1 MAQPDLAGLL
11 TGIGSAP
18 IDPMQGA
25 SIRDREIA
33 LQQKALGGFRK
44 GVGALTGGRVDARS
58 MQEKAQE
65 ALAQLDPNK
74 KEDREKIL
82 QIVSRV
88 SPERVPALRQ
98 RFAEADKAQAQE
110 AKVES
115 RAKQKMDTQLTQRT
129 QFASYLDKTY
139 PELDL
144 GALALAGTIT
154 PQNLK
159 DFLPVLQDKE
169 ERYLPSGG
177 SVFDTQ
183 TREWIAGPAAKG
195 NPKDDLLTVNDR
207 LFSISKNDFITDAP
221 TDESR
226 KTEEMVTWEYI
237 KSANDAKGIETP
249 DFSTWRTDEADYS
262 NRSPQRKVYDDLVR
276 SAEGTGKEM
285 PIYNDW
291 FEAQKK
297 ADTIVV
303 KTTNADTGVETS
315 YLINSGT
322 GDRIANLG
330 VTGMPTLS
338 IQKNDDGTYQL
349 FNSLTGSLGE
359 PTETAASAAI
369 KQKKFYKTYSAI
381 QELDATMGILGEAKE
396 LRENKVALGGVGY
409 VLGKALPMTEA
420 RELASK
426 VDTIQAN
433 LAFDELEKMRK
444 NSPTGGA
451 LGQVT
456 EMELRL
462 LKSAVS
468 GLDPALGVDAFN
480 DQVELIKQSYDRF
493 KLALIGEG
501 DYRVVDG
508 EYFIKAPDGAIYNV
522 GTVGGEL

>member
-1 MAQPDLAGLL
+1 MTKQGDRYKVV
-11 TGIGSAP
+11 GS
-18 IDPMQGA
+18 
-25 SIRDREIA
+25 
-33 LQQKALGGFRK
+33 
-44 GVGALTGGRVDARS
+44 
-58 MQEKAQE
+58 
-65 ALAQLDPNK
+65 
-74 KEDREKIL
+74 
-82 QIVSRV
+82 
-88 SPERVPALRQ
+88 
-98 RFAEADKAQAQE
+98 
-110 AKVES
+110 
-115 RAKQKMDTQLTQRT
+115 
-129 QFASYLDKTY
+129 
-139 PELDL
+139 
-144 GALALAGTIT
+144 
-154 PQNLK
+154 
-159 DFLPVLQDKE
+159 
-169 ERYLPSGG
+169 
-177 SVFDTQ
+177 SVFDTATQ
-183 TREWIAGPAAKG
+183 TFMAGPAAKG
-195 NPKDDLLTVNDR
+195 DPKDDLMVVNKR
-207 LFSISKNDFITDAP
+207 LYSISAGDFITDVP
-221 TDESR
+221 TDESK

-237 KSANDAKGIETP
+237 KGANDAKGIETP
-249 DFSTWRTDEADYS
+249 DFSTWRKNEADYS

-276 SAEGTGKEM
+276 SSEGTGKEM
-285 PIYNDW
+285 PTYNDW

-297 ADTIVV
+297 ADTKVV
-303 KTTNADTGVETS
+303 KTTNAETGVETS

-338 IQKNDDGTYQL
+338 IQKNDDDGTYQL
-349 FNSLTGSLGE
+349 FNSVTGSLGE

-396 LRENKVALGGVGY
+396 LRENEIMGGGVGY

>member
-1 MAQPDLAGLL
+1 MAQPDIAGLL

-33 LQQKALGGFRK
+33 LQQQGLAGLRQGI
-44 GVGALTGGRVDARS
+44 GALTGGRVDARNPA
-58 MQEKAQE
+58 EKAKA
-65 ALAQLDPNK
+65 ALAGLDPSK
-74 KEDREKIL
+74 KEDQDKIIE
-82 QIVSRV
+82 IVRRV
-88 SPERVPALRQ
+88 SPERVPAL
-98 RFAEADKAQAQE
+98 KAQFAQQDKVRDTE
-110 AKVES
+110 GKAK
-115 RAKQKMDTQLTQRT
+115 TQAAAQRKG
-129 QFASYLDKTY
+129 FADYLERTY

-144 GALALAGTIT
+144 RALVEAGTLT

-169 ERYLPSGG
+169 DRYLPEGG

-183 TREWIAGPAAKG
+183 EREWIAGPAAKG
-195 NPKDDLLTVNDR
+195 DPKDDILTVNDR
-207 LFSISKNDFITDAP
+207 LFSISKNDYITDAP

-226 KTEEMVTWEYI
+226 KTEDMVTWEYI

-249 DFSTWRTDEADYS
+249 DFSTWRTGEADYS
-262 NRSPQRKVYDDLVR
+262 NRSPQRKVYDDLSRAAV
-276 SAEGTGKEM
+276 GTDKKM
-285 PIYNDW
+285 PTYNDW

-297 ADTIVV
+297 AETTVV
-303 KTTNADTGVETS
+303 KSTNADTGVETS

-322 GDRIANLG
+322 GDRIADLG
-330 VTGMPTLS
+330 VSKMPTLS
-338 IQKNDDGTYQL
+338 IQKNDDGTFQL

-359 PTETAASAAI
+359 PVETAASAAI

-381 QELDATMGILGEAKE
+381 QELDATMGILGEAKG
-396 LRENKVALGGVGY
+396 LREGQNAVGY
-409 VLGKALPMTEA
+409 VLSKSIAGTDA

-468 GLDPALGVDAFN
+468 GLDPALGVGAFN

-501 DYRVVDG
+501 DYRVKDG
-508 EYFIKAPDGAIYNV
+508 EYFIQAPDGTIYNV

>member
-1 MAQPDLAGLL
+1 MAQTDLTSLL
-11 TGIGSAP
+11 TGISSAP
-18 IDPMQGA
+18 INPMQGL
-25 SIRDREIA
+25 DREGRMA
-33 LQQKALGGFRK
+33 QRAQGFSDRM
-44 GVGALTGGRVDARS
+44 TGGMLQAGGQDPRTL
-58 MQEKAQE
+58 AQQAQA
-65 ALAQLDPNK
+65 ALAQLDINNP
-74 KEDREKIL
+74 DDQPKIME
-82 QIVSRV
+82 IVSRV
-88 SPERVPALRQ
+88 NPERAAVLKAQFAQQGRVRDTEGKAKTQ
-98 RFAEADKAQAQE
+98 AEAQ
-110 AKVES
+110 
-115 RAKQKMDTQLTQRT
+115 RAG
-129 QFASYLDKTY
+129 FADYLERTY

-144 GALALAGTIT
+144 RALAETGTLT

-159 DFLPVLQDKE
+159 DFLPALTKQGD
-169 ERYLPSGG
+169 RYKVVGS
-177 SVFDTQ
+177 SVFDTATQ
-183 TREWIAGPAAKG
+183 TFMAGPAAKG
-195 NPKDDLLTVNDR
+195 DPKDDLMVVNKR
-207 LFSISKNDFITDAP
+207 LYSISAGDFITDVP
-221 TDESR
+221 TDESK

-237 KSANDAKGIETP
+237 KGANDAKGIETP
-249 DFSTWRTDEADYS
+249 DFSTWRKNEADYS

-276 SAEGTGKEM
+276 SSEGTGKEM
-285 PIYNDW
+285 PTYNDW

-297 ADTIVV
+297 ADTKVV
-303 KTTNADTGVETS
+303 KTTNAETGVETS

-338 IQKNDDGTYQL
+338 IQKNDDDGTYQL
-349 FNSLTGSLGE
+349 FNSVTGSLGE

-396 LRENKVALGGVGY
+396 LRENEIMGGGVGY

>member
-1 MAQPDLAGLL
+1 MAQTDLTSLL
-11 TGIGSAP
+11 TGVSSAP
-18 IDPMQGA
+18 ISPMQGL
-25 SIRDREIA
+25 DREGRMA
-33 LQQKALGGFRK
+33 QRAQGFAGRMTRGMLQAAGQDPRTIG
-44 GVGALTGGRVDARS
+44 
-58 MQEKAQE
+58 QQAQA
-65 ALAQLDPNK
+65 ALAQLDVNDP
-74 KEDREKIL
+74 EDQPKIME
-82 QIVSRV
+82 IVSRV
-88 SPERVPALRQ
+88 NPERAAVL
-98 RFAEADKAQAQE
+98 KAQFAQQGRVRDE
-110 AKVES
+110 EGKAKTQAES
-115 RAKQKMDTQLTQRT
+115 QRKG
-129 QFASYLDKTY
+129 FADYLDKTY

-144 GALALAGTIT
+144 GALAKAGTLT

-159 DFLPVLQDKE
+159 DFLPALTKQGD
-169 ERYLPSGG
+169 RYKVVG
-177 SVFDTQ
+177 SSIFDTMN
-183 TREWIAGPAAKG
+183 EKFLAGPAAKG
-195 NPKDDLLTVNDR
+195 DPKDDLMVVNKR
-207 LFSISKNDFITDAP
+207 LYSISAGDFITDVP
-221 TDESR
+221 TDESK

-237 KSANDAKGIETP
+237 KEANDANGIETP
-249 DFSTWRTDEADYS
+249 DFSTWRKNEADYS

-276 SAEGTGKEM
+276 SAEGTDKEM
-285 PIYNDW
+285 PTYNDW

-297 ADTIVV
+297 ADTRVV

-322 GDRIANLG
+322 GNRIANLG

-338 IQKNDDGTYQL
+338 IEKNDDGTYQI
-349 FNSLTGSLGE
+349 FNSATGSLGE
-359 PTETAASAAI
+359 PVETAASAAI

-396 LRENKVALGGVGY
+396 LRENEVALGGVGY

-468 GLDPALGVDAFN
+468 GLDPALGVQAFN

>member
-1 MAQPDLAGLL
+1 MAQDYAGLL
-11 TGIGSAP
+11 TGLDTRPPNPMAGMDREGRMAYRAQGFADTMGRGLVTSLGMDARTDQERTRDTIGSLKLNTT
-18 IDPMQGA
+18 DK
-25 SIRDREIA
+25 
-33 LQQKALGGFRK
+33 LQQERNVKIVRE
-44 GVGALTGGRVDARS
+44 VDPVR
-58 MQEKAQE
+58 AQK
-65 ALAQLDPNK
+65 LAQMYEAQNLAADEK
-74 KEDREKIL
+74 KL
-82 QIVSRV
+82 G
-88 SPERVPALRQ
+88 
-98 RFAEADKAQAQE
+98 
-110 AKVES
+110 
-115 RAKQKMDTQLTQRT
+115 MDTQLTQRT
-129 QFASYLDKTY
+129 QFATYLERTY

-144 GALALAGTIT
+144 RGLVEAGTLT

-159 DFLPVLQDKE
+159 DFLPALQDKE

-195 NPKDDLLTVNDR
+195 NPKDDILTVSDR

-262 NRSPQRKVYDDLVR
+262 NRSPQRKVYDDLSRAAV
-276 SAEGTGKEM
+276 GTDKKM
-285 PIYNDW
+285 PTYNDW

-297 ADTIVV
+297 ADTTVV

-330 VTGMPTLS
+330 ITGMPTLS

-381 QELDATMGILGEAKE
+381 QELDATMGILGEAKG
-396 LRENKVALGGVGY
+396 LREGQTAVGY
-409 VLGKALPMTEA
+409 VLSKSIAGTDA

-468 GLDPALGVDAFN
+468 GLDPALGVEAFN

>member
-1 MAQPDLAGLL
+1 MANVNLQRLL
-11 TGIGSAP
+11 TDFGRQEAPPSGSSFGERMAA
-18 IDPMQGA
+18 MGRGFGQGMMT
-25 SIRDREIA
+25 
-33 LQQKALGGFRK
+33 
-44 GVGALTGGRVDARS
+44 GVGRAASGTGLPFLENLDMRPAADKLR
-58 MQEKAQE
+58 ER
-65 ALAQLDPNK
+65 LATIDQTTPEGQAEL
-74 KEDREKIL
+74 I
-82 QIVSRV
+82 QIVSATSGTDAAV
-88 SPERVPALRQ
+88 
-98 RFAEADKAQAQE
+98 
-110 AKVES
+110 
-115 RAKQKMDTQLTQRT
+115 QLQQ
-129 QFASYLDKTY
+129 QFAQQNRVLDKEEQAITASGKQRKAFADYLDKTY
-139 PELDL
+139 PELGL
-144 GALALAGTIT
+144 GKLALAGTIT

-159 DFLPVLQDKE
+159 DFLPALTKQGD
-169 ERYLPSGG
+169 RYKVVGN
-177 SVFDTQ
+177 SVFDTVE
-183 TREWIAGPAAKG
+183 RSYIAGPAAKG
-195 NPKDDLLTVNDR
+195 DPKDDLMVVNKR
-207 LFSISKNDFITDAP
+207 LYSISAGDFITDAP
-221 TDESR
+221 TDESK

-237 KSANDAKGIETP
+237 KEANDAKGIETP
-249 DFSTWRTDEADYS
+249 DFSTWRKNEADYS

-276 SAEGTGKEM
+276 AAKVTGKEM
-285 PIYNDW
+285 PTYNDW

-297 ADTIVV
+297 ADTKVV
-303 KTTNADTGVETS
+303 KTTNTDTGVETS

-322 GDRIANLG
+322 GDRIADLG

-338 IQKNDDGTYQL
+338 IEQNDDGTYQI
-349 FNSLTGSLGE
+349 FNSATGSLGE
-359 PTETAASAAI
+359 PVETAESAAI

-396 LRENKVALGGVGY
+396 LREGQNAIVY
-409 VLGKALPMTEA
+409 VLSKAIAGTDA

-468 GLDPALGVDAFN
+468 GLDPALGVEAFN
-480 DQVELIKQSYDRF
+480 GQVELIKQSYDRF

>member
-1 MAQPDLAGLL
+1 MAQTDLTGLL
-11 TGIGSAP
+11 TGVGRSPISPMAGMNREGRMAQRAQGFADRTTRGMLSVAGKDPRTLGQQAQAALAELDINNPDHQPKIMEIVKRVDPARAAQIQAQIG
-18 IDPMQGA
+18 I
-25 SIRDREIA
+25 
-33 LQQKALGGFRK
+33 QQKERDTEG
-44 GVGALTGGRVDARS
+44 
-58 MQEKAQE
+58 KA
-65 ALAQLDPNK
+65 K
-74 KEDREKIL
+74 T
-82 QIVSRV
+82 
-88 SPERVPALRQ
+88 
-98 RFAEADKAQAQE
+98 KAA
-110 AKVES
+110 A
-115 RAKQKMDTQLTQRT
+115 QRT
-129 QFASYLDKTY
+129 QFAAYLDKTY

-144 GALALAGTIT
+144 GALAEAGTIT

-159 DFLPVLQDKE
+159 DFLPALTKQGD
-169 ERYLPSGG
+169 RYKVVGS
-177 SVFDTQ
+177 SVFDTV
-183 TREWIAGPAAKG
+183 TEKFMAGPAAKG
-195 NPKDDLLTVNDR
+195 NPKDDILTVNDR
-207 LFSISKNDFITDAP
+207 LYSISAGDFITDSP
-221 TDESR
+221 TEESK

-249 DFSTWRTDEADYS
+249 DFSTWRKKEADYS

-276 SAEGTGKEM
+276 STEGTGKEM
-285 PIYNDW
+285 PTYNDW

-297 ADTIVV
+297 ADTTVV

-330 VTGMPTLS
+330 ITGMPTLS
-338 IQKNDDGTYQL
+338 IQKNEDDGTYQL
-349 FNSLTGSLGE
+349 FNSLTGSLGD
-359 PTETAASAAI
+359 PVETAASAAI

-409 VLGKALPMTEA
+409 VLGKALPMTDA

-462 LKSAVS
+462 LKSAIS

-480 DQVELIKQSYDRF
+480 GQVKLIKQSYDRF

-508 EYFIKAPDGAIYNV
+508 EYFIKAPDGTIYNV
-522 GTVGGEL
+522 GTVGGKL

>member
-1 MAQPDLAGLL
+1 MAQTDLAGLL
-11 TGIGSAP
+11 TGITQAP
-18 IDPMQGA
+18 IDPMVTSGNQAQRVARAQQYGTQMRQG
-25 SIRDREIA
+25 I
-33 LQQKALGGFRK
+33 GGLFNTDTRTTK
-44 GVGALTGGRVDARS
+44 
-58 MQEKAQE
+58 EKADQM
-65 ALAQLDPNK
+65 LSKLDIN
-74 KEDREKIL
+74 DVNDQEKIL
-82 QIVSRV
+82 QIVSNV
-88 SPERVPALRQ
+88 NPQAAPLL
-98 RFAEADKAQAQE
+98 KAQFAQQ
-110 AKVES
+110 ARV
-115 RAKQKMDTQLTQRT
+115 RAKEGVAKTQSEAQRKG
-129 QFASYLDKTY
+129 FANYLERTY
-139 PELDL
+139 PELGL
-144 GALALAGTIT
+144 GKLAEAGTLT

-159 DFLPVLQDKE
+159 DFLPALTKQGD
-169 ERYLPSGG
+169 RYKVVG
-177 SVFDTQ
+177 SSIFDTVSE
-183 TREWIAGPAAKG
+183 TFLAGPAAKG
-195 NPKDDLLTVNDR
+195 DPKDDLMVVNKR
-207 LFSISKNDFITDAP
+207 LYSISAGDFITDSP

-237 KSANDAKGIETP
+237 KEANDAKGIETP
-249 DFSTWRTDEADYS
+249 DFSVFRKQEADYS

-276 SAEGTGKEM
+276 AAEGTGKVM
-285 PIYNDW
+285 PTYNDW

-297 ADTIVV
+297 ADTSVV
-303 KTTNADTGVETS
+303 KTTNPNTGVETS
-315 YLINSGT
+315 YLVNSGT

-349 FNSLTGSLGE
+349 FNSVSGVLGE

-369 KQKKFYKTYSAI
+369 KQKKFYQTYAAI
-381 QELDATMGILGEAKE
+381 QELDATMGILGEAKG
-396 LRENKVALGGVGY
+396 LRENEIGLGGLGY
-409 VLGKALPMTEA
+409 ILGKSLPNTDA

-468 GLDPALGVDAFN
+468 GLDPALGVEAFN
-480 DQVELIKQSYDRF
+480 KQVDLIKQSYDRF
-493 KLALIGEG
+493 KLALIGEA

-508 EYFIKAPDGAIYNV
+508 EYFIKAPDGGIYNV